1 MIGMRD
7 SVTQE
12 DWERDRERKRESE
25 RVYQT
30 EEKVDSMRKRYRGFD
45 KDNGIQ

>member
-12 DWERDRERKRESE
+12 DWDWERDRESGLDRGKKW
-25 RVYQT
+25 T
-30 EEKVDSMRKRYRGFD
+30 E
-45 KDNGIQ
+45 